1 MLMMN
6 DDYDCDG
13 GMFNNRLMST
23 TELVFSAMCKTL
35 ITSISNKTECRTR
48 LSLAFQSQLKA
59 WKKLSKNPSAF
70 EGRSAISSPCR
81 FMLIKDHQGSDV
93 VVLQSQ
99 SV

>member
-1 MLMMN
+1 MYSMY
-6 DDYDCDG
+6 DDYDG
-13 GMFNNRLMST
+13 GMFSNRLMYMC
-23 TELVFSAMCKTL
+23 AMCKTL
-35 ITSISNKTECRTR
+35 ITSISNKTEFRTR

-70 EGRSAISSPCR
+70 EGRIAISSPCR